1 MLVRVCLCFPL
12 NLRSRLKGLFIIT
25 AVWMHEYDYFFLSNL
40 PPSIFSIKL
49 IGYILAVM
57 QREALGRQKSSQV
70 TRTKLMLKIMFTL
83 V

>member
-25 AVWMHEYDYFFLSNL
+25 AVWMHEYDSFFLSNL
-40 PPSIFSIKL
+40 PPLIFSIKL